1 MRTYK
6 EIERFEEWSLEDK
19 DQFAVNMIKGL
30 VMDGVRNAN
39 SGHTGGAMSSADFV
53 YVLFSDFL
61 KFDPKN
67 PQWFNRDRFI
77 LSAGHE
83 SMLLYSLLHLIGWTK
98 KKDLK
103 NFRQFGSYTPGHPE
117 VRLPGVEATTGP
129 LGQGVGMA
137 VGMALSET
145 FLNETIGKLSKNAK
159 DIVSHFTYVLAGDGD
174 LQEPVS
180 LGAAALAGHWN
191 LHKLIMYYDSNSAQ
205 ISGNTNRS
213 DSTDIASVFE
223 GLGWHVQKIDGHD
236 HNAIRDAIHTAQVI
250 ERPNLIIGETII
262 GNGCANMEGDHNTHG
277 VPLPDEEIEQTK
289 ENFGLPNKQFYAPK
303 CVIDYFQ
310 KRFDDLLNI
319 STDWSSQLNKLRK
332 GKVFDKQ
339 WSQIVENKLDEL
351 DLPEFNKGESL
362 ATRKAFGVTL
372 EKFAEQIPHLVGGSA
387 DLEPSNY
394 TGGFAKTY
402 KDFGKENHMGRNL
415 AFGVRE
421 FPMATILNG
430 MALHGGMIPFGGTF
444 LVFSDYARP
453 ALRSAAMQ
461 EIRVIHEFSHDSFY
475 VGEDGP
481 THQPIEHIMA
491 LRTIPNYNVFRPA
504 DPKETAICFK
514 LAIEFNDTPSAL
526 LLTRQNVPV
535 LPLTYNKIEDG
546 VRKGAYIIRD
556 CEGFPEIVLIATGS
570 EVSLALEVANEM
582 KEKRVRVISMPSWEL
597 FEQQNKKYKVKLIPP
612 RGCLKVSLE
621 AGITLGWER
630 YVGPSGL
637 MIGLDTYGLSAPYK
651 ELADHFGFIPKKVV
665 SKINKHLKKLLLV

>member
-6 EIERFEEWSLEDK
+6 EIEKFAEWSEEDK
-19 DQFAVNMIKGL
+19 DQFTVNVIKSL

-39 SGHTGGAMSSADFV
+39 SGHTGGAMSSADFI

-61 KFDPKN
+61 NFDPKN
-67 PQWFNRDRFI
+67 PNWFNRDRFV

-83 SMLLYSLLHLIGWTK
+83 SMLLYSILHLVGWFK
-98 KKDLK
+98 KKDIK
-103 NFRQFGSYTPGHPE
+103 QFRQLDSNTPGHPE
-117 VRLPGVEATTGP
+117 VNLPGIEATTGP

-137 VGMALSET
+137 VGMALSEA
-145 FLNETIGKLSKNAK
+145 FLNETIGNLSKNAK
-159 DIVSHFTYVLAGDGD
+159 DFVNHFTYVLAGDGD
-174 LQEPVS
+174 LQEPIS

-191 LHKLIMYYDSNSAQ
+191 LYKLIMFYDSNSAQ
-205 ISGNTNRS
+205 ISGNTTRA
-213 DSTDIASVFE
+213 DSTDITSVFE

-236 HNAIRDAIHTAQVI
+236 HNAIREAIQTAQVI
-250 ERPNLIIGETII
+250 ERPSLIIGETII

-277 VPLPDEEIEQTK
+277 VPLPQEEIEQTK
-289 ENFGLPNKQFYAPK
+289 KKFGLPNKQFYVPQ
-303 CVIDYFQ
+303 CVINHFQ
-310 KRFDDLLNI
+310 KRLNDLLNL
-319 STDWSSQLNKLRK
+319 SANWDSQLKKLRK
-332 GKVFDKQ
+332 GKVFNKQ
-339 WSQIVENKLDEL
+339 WSQIVENKILDLE
-351 DLPEFNKGESL
+351 LPEFNMGESL
-362 ATRKAFGVTL
+362 ATRKAFGSTL

-394 TGGFAKTY
+394 TGGFAKIY
-402 KDFGKENHMGRNL
+402 SDFQKENRTGRNL

-421 FPMATILNG
+421 FPMAVILNG
-430 MALHGGMIPFGGTF
+430 MALHGGIIPFGGTF

-481 THQPIEHIMA
+481 THQPVEHIMA

-504 DPKETAICFK
+504 DSKETAICFK
-514 LAIEFNDTPSAL
+514 IAIESNNSPSAL
-526 LLTRQNVPV
+526 LLSRQSVPE
-535 LPLTYNKIEDG
+535 LHLSYSKIESG
-546 VRKGAYIIRD
+546 VRKGAYIVSD
-556 CEGFPEIVLIATGS
+556 CEGSPEIVLIATGS
-570 EVSLALEVANEM
+570 EVSLALEVSNLLN
-582 KEKRVRVISMPSWEL
+582 KKHIRVISMPSWEL
-597 FEQQNKKYKVKLIPP
+597 FEQQTKRYKENLIPP

-621 AGITLGWER
+621 AGITMGWER

-651 ELADHFGFIPKKVV
+651 ELADRFGFIPKIVI
-665 SKINKHLKKLLLV
+665 SKINKHLNKLL